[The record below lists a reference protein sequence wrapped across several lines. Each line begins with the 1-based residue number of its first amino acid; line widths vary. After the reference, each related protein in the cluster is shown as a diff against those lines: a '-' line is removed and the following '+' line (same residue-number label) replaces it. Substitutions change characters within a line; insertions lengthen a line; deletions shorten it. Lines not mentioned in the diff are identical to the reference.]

1 MIVGVSKLDAIFIEL
16 LNVFWIVK
24 DAMFEH
30 EPKRQGVLLLKTT
43 LFGPLTM
50 TYNLEY
56 LCHIKK
62 LNHIKNSNSSLHKFS
77 SLLTDL
83 DLEIDRWL

>member
-50 TYNLEY
+50 TYN
-56 LCHIKK
+56 
-62 LNHIKNSNSSLHKFS
+62 
-77 SLLTDL
+77 
-83 DLEIDRWL
+83 